1 MTDSIPLRQ
10 IEQDVFKVKINL
22 NDLSLNNTEVVLSL
36 GYSNIEEPEKQT
48 GQAGRPDA
56 HLIETIDNVISSL
69 ALYCEIQAGYRIL
82 DVRINPG
89 QNEGIFIGGSFFN
102 MQKIVVSKLRKSEKA
117 ALFVCSIGPGMETW
131 AKELMLG
138 GEPLLSY
145 IVDTVASIVVE
156 KAVDKMHDLLGRQMD
171 EFGLKI
177 TNRYSPGYCNWP
189 VSDQQILF
197 LLLPE
202 KFCGVTLTGSSLMI
216 PIKSVSGV
224 IGIGASV
231 KMKEYTC
238 DTCGM
243 KDCTYRSTRRLSSK

>member
-1 MTDSIPLRQ
+1 
-10 IEQDVFKVKINL
+10 
-22 NDLSLNNTEVVLSL
+22 
-36 GYSNIEEPEKQT
+36 
-48 GQAGRPDA
+48 
-56 HLIETIDNVISSL
+56 
-69 ALYCEIQAGYRIL
+69 
-82 DVRINPG
+82 
-89 QNEGIFIGGSFFN
+89 
-102 MQKIVVSKLRKSEKA
+102 
-117 ALFVCSIGPGMETW
+117 
-131 AKELMLG
+131 
-138 GEPLLSY
+138 
-145 IVDTVASIVVE
+145 
-156 KAVDKMHDLLGRQMD
+156 MHDLLGRQMD